1 MEHCSS
7 CNSTLKPEEKECW
20 ACSAIVQDKV
30 PKTSM
35 HTRFHTVINVLFR
48 MFCVLTPLALV
59 LPTGYVPSLKICV
72 AGLVVLGLARSSM
85 QTMTDAR
92 NK

>member
-35 HTRFHTVINVLFR
+35 HTRFHTVINLLFR

-59 LPTGYVPSLKICV
+59 LPSGYVPPLKICV